1 MSISRN
7 TKTVK
12 LLLKL
17 FDKENNALSVVDLVS
32 ILSQEMNKTTVYRI
46 LQRLE
51 EAGIDP
57 VLFGLTDDDKP
68 EFLPIPQE
76 DVRRALFFRTFWIVL
91 HIVTCFAIIAGN
103 GRTLGIW

>member
-17 FDKENNALSVVDLVS
+17 FDKENNALSIVDLVS
-32 ILSQEMNKTTVYRI
+32 ILSQKMNKTTVYRI

-51 EAGIDP
+51 EAGILHSFIDKD
-57 VLFGLTDDDKP
+57 GLKRYAKGDQRTSSPGNQKP
-68 EFLPIPQE
+68 IL
-76 DVRRALFFRTFWIVL
+76 TFYVKNVESQL
-91 HIVTCFAIIAGN
+91 VYH
-103 GRTLGIW
+103 